1 MRFSN
6 EELQLFK
13 KPAGILIKNEKVS
26 LDSLSAYLK
35 SDLII
40 SVGDATTDRL
50 LSLGII
56 PSIQIVDGKEQR
68 AKRNLPDKKYA
79 KEIRCENPAGGIS
92 NNAINAVKQ
101 ALTSEK
107 PVRITVDGEEDLIG
121 AVFLAFA
128 PDNSV
133 MLYGQP
139 LEGVVVVRIN
149 EESRSK
155 FREVI
160 NKIRTSI
167 S

>member
-13 KPAGILIKNEKVS
+13 KPVGILIKNEKVS
-26 LDSLSAYLK
+26 LDSLSPYLK

-40 SVGDATTDRL
+40 SVGDATTDKL
-50 LSLGII
+50 LSLGIV

-68 AKRNLPDKKYA
+68 AKRNVPDKKYT
-79 KEIRCENPAGGIS
+79 KEIMCENPAGGIS
-92 NNAINAVKQ
+92 NDAINAVRQ
-101 ALTSEK
+101 ALRSEK
-107 PVRITVDGEEDLIG
+107 VVRIIVDGEEDLIG
-121 AVFLAFA
+121 AVFLALA

-139 LEGVVVVRIN
+139 LEGLVVVRIN
-149 EESRSK
+149 AESRSK